1 MPEQLGRL
9 LLIGGLVLA
18 AVGGLLL
25 LAGRLG
31 IGRLPGDIVWR
42 GENWTVYFPLGWMIV
57 LSIVL
62 TVILSLFS
70 RGR

>member
-1 MPEQLGRL
+1 MPEQLGRI

-18 AVGGLLL
+18 AVGGILL
-25 LAGRLG
+25 LAGRFG

-62 TVILSLFS
+62 TLILTLFS